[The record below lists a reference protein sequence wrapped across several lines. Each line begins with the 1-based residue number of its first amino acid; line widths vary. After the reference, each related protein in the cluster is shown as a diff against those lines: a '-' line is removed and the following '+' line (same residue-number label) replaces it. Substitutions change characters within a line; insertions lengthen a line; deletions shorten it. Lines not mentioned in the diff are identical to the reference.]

1 MGLDMYAYT
10 LDAEAVKDSQ
20 VDIQLQAI
28 LDRGIEVN
36 RDFAYWRNFYEL
48 HTWMEDLYR
57 RKGGSEEDFN
67 VVTVRLTLEDL
78 DELERACENHDFPSA
93 RSNDTY
99 FLESKIVSLEDLDEL
114 ERACENHDFPSP
126 CSIVST
132 LEFISRAR
140 KAIHEGKAVL
150 YDSWW

>member
-78 DELERACENHDFPSA
+78 DELERACENHDFPS
-93 RSNDTY
+93 
-99 FLESKIVSLEDLDEL
+99 
-114 ERACENHDFPSP
+114 P